1 MGITKRLILLK
12 ENLVNKNGNNHVYM
26 EGLKMAY
33 NYEKYD
39 TRKLVEIWCFNSN
52 EELTE
57 KIKRI
62 LEGRGM
68 TWQRKT

>member
-1 MGITKRLILLK
+1 
-12 ENLVNKNGNNHVYM
+12 
-26 EGLKMAY
+26 MAY

-62 LEGRGM
+62 LEGRGIDLAAENVQKIL
-68 TWQRKT
+68 TDS